1 MSRRWRVGC
10 SRSGRRREGMFRLD
24 RRRALVT
31 GASGGIGGAIARALH
46 AQGAEVVLSGRR
58 REALD
63 ALAAELGERARVEVG
78 ELTDT
83 GAAERLIEA
92 ADPVDV
98 LVNNAGITRD
108 TLALR
113 MKDADWDV
121 VLETNL
127 GSVFRLSRAVLRG
140 MLRRRRGRIVNITSI
155 VGVTGNS
162 GQANYAAA
170 KAGLIGM
177 SKALARGVGA
187 RGITVNC
194 VARGFIDTAMTQA
207 LEEKQRENLTGRI
220 PCGGLGTGMDVAGA
234 VTYVA
239 SDEAAWVTGQT
250 LHVNGGVGVG
260 LGGGAPP
267 PCPSFCPPVG
277 GAPVRGGPPRLPA
290 GRGRPFPG
298 RPQGAG

>member
-1 MSRRWRVGC
+1 VS
-10 SRSGRRREGMFRLD
+10 GMFRLD
-24 RRRALVT
+24 GRRALVT
-31 GASGGIGGAIARALH
+31 GASGGIGGAIAKALH

-63 ALAAELGERARVEVG
+63 VLAAELGERARVEVG

-92 ADPVDV
+92 ADPVDI

-113 MKDADWDV
+113 MKDADWDA

-140 MLRRRRGRIVNITSI
+140 MLKRRRGRIVNLTSI
-155 VGVTGNS
+155 VGVTGNA

-177 SKALARGVGA
+177 SKALAQEVAA

-194 VARGFIDTAMTQA
+194 VAPGFVDTAMTQA
-207 LEEKQRENLTGRI
+207 LDAKQRENLTGRI
-220 PCGGLGTGMDVAGA
+220 PCGRLGTGMDVAAA
-234 VTYVA
+234 VTYLA

-250 LHVNGGVGVG
+250 LHVNGGMAMV
-260 LGGGAPP
+260 
-267 PCPSFCPPVG
+267 
-277 GAPVRGGPPRLPA
+277 
-290 GRGRPFPG
+290 
-298 RPQGAG
+298 